1 MHEPVHWFV
10 DIQLFMI
17 CKIDKFCARGCY
29 SIILFIILL
38 FTLFRILRFSSLF
51 IYFSHFSLHWNCHTY
66 FMELISSMPAIQYSF
81 LIVIFSWLFS
91 SSLLQW
97 WWWLVSVKH
106 TISLQSNHA
115 SSFYIS
121 IHLNWAAVSKKYRI
135 IMTND

>member
-51 IYFSHFSLHWNCHTY
+51 IYFSHFSFHWNCCTHTSWNWY
-66 FMELISSMPAIQYSF
+66 HQCPRFNIRFWLW
-81 LIVIFSWLFS
+81 FSVDCFHHHCCSGGGGWC
-91 SSLLQW
+91 
-97 WWWLVSVKH
+97 
-106 TISLQSNHA
+106 QSNIRYHCDQ
-115 SSFYIS
+115 IMQV
-121 IHLNWAAVSKKYRI
+121 HLYFPFIWNRADV
-135 IMTND
+135 TNTI